1 MNKYFTL
8 LFLLFIGTECFAQS
22 TPYDND
28 VMNSA
33 IKSVMFYNTKKNPS
47 FPIVKLNSEEQVE
60 LEFDDLRGG
69 SRYYYYTIEHC
80 DGDWNSSGLS
90 PTEYLQNFN
99 EDKILDYS
107 YSSATLQKYTHY
119 TIKFPND
126 YIKPKISGN
135 YILKVYEDDDQSKII
150 LTRRFYVVNPK
161 LSVSAELVASSDQSL
176 RQSNQKIN
184 FQINYGGLTVQNP
197 NRDIRT
203 WIMQNGID
211 ATGQF
216 TTQAQYIRGSQ
227 LIYGDLSTNDFP
239 AGNEFRHFD
248 TRTLRLN
255 SDRVAKMY
263 RDTANTV
270 ILLTDG
276 SRNLPNY
283 TFLYD
288 NDGNYYVLNQDG
300 AGNPP
305 TDADYSHMYFSLAA
319 GGKTAADGSA
329 YIVGKFNDYKLDDRS
344 KLDYDDKGKFYT
356 HLFLKQGVYDY
367 EYVWVDNNTK
377 KPDYIALEGSY
388 FDTENRYQILV
399 YYKPPTARWEEL
411 VGFEVVSTKTK

>member
-1 MNKYFTL
+1 MNKYCI
-8 LFLLFIGTECFAQS
+8 LFLLLFISLKGFSQS
-22 TPYDND
+22 TPYEND
-28 VMNSA
+28 VFSPA
-33 IKSVMFYNTKKNPS
+33 IKSVMFYNIKKNPS
-47 FPIVKLNSEEQVE
+47 FPIVKLNSDEQVE
-60 LEFDDLRGG
+60 LEFDDLQGG

-80 DGDWNSSGLS
+80 DGDWNSSNLS
-90 PTEYLQNFN
+90 TTDYLQNFT

-119 TIKFPND
+119 TIKFPNE

-135 YILKVYEDDDQSKII
+135 YVLKVYEDDDKSKII

-161 LSVSAELVASSDQSL
+161 LSVSAQIVPSSDNST

-184 FQINYGGLTVQNP
+184 FQINYGGLAVQNP

-203 WIMQNGID
+203 WVMQNQIEQ
-211 ATGQF
+211 TGQF
-216 TTQAQYIRGSQ
+216 TSQAQYIRGSQ

-248 TRTLRLN
+248 TRTLRLK
-255 SDRVAKMY
+255 SDRISAMY
-263 RDTANTV
+263 RDTANAV
-270 ILLTDG
+270 ILLTDA
-276 SRNLPNY
+276 SRNNANY

-300 AGNPP
+300 AGQP
-305 TDADYSHMYFSLAA
+305 TIDADYTHLYFSLAA
-319 GGKTAADGSA
+319 GKTAAEGSA
-329 YIVGKFNDYKLDDRS
+329 YIVGKFNNYKIDDRS

-367 EYVWVDNNTK
+367 EYVWVDKNSQ
-377 KPDYIALEGSY
+377 KPDFTALEGSY
-388 FDTENRYQILV
+388 FETENRYELLV

-411 VGFEVVSTKTK
+411 VGYEVVSTNSK

>member
-1 MNKYFTL
+1 MNRYFKL
-8 LFLLFIGTECFAQS
+8 ILLLFISLKGFSQS
-22 TPYDND
+22 APYDND
-28 VMNSA
+28 VLNPA
-33 IKSVMFYNTKKNPS
+33 IKSVLFYNTKKNPS
-47 FPIVKLNSEEQVE
+47 FPIVKLNSDEQVQ

-80 DGDWNSSGLS
+80 DGDWNSSNLS
-90 PTEYLQNFN
+90 PTEYLQNFT

-150 LTRRFYVVNPK
+150 LTRRFYVVNSK
-161 LSVSAELVASSDQSL
+161 LSVSAELVASSDQNL

-184 FQINYGGLTVQNP
+184 FQINYGSLTVQNP

-239 AGNEFRHFD
+239 GGNEFRHFD

-255 SDRVAKMY
+255 SDRVLKMI

-270 ILLTDG
+270 ILLTDA

-288 NDGNYYVLNQDG
+288 NDGDYYVLNQDG

-305 TDADYSHMYFSLAA
+305 TDADYAHVYFSLAA
-319 GGKTAADGSA
+319 GKTGADGSA
-329 YIVGKFNDYKLDDRS
+329 YIVGRFNDYKLDDRS

-356 HLFLKQGVYDY
+356 QLFLKQGVYDY
-367 EYVWVDNNTK
+367 EYVWVDNKTQ
-377 KPDYIALEGSY
+377 KPDYTALEGSY

-411 VGFEVVSTKTK
+411 VGYEVVSTKTK

>member
-1 MNKYFTL
+1 
-8 LFLLFIGTECFAQS
+8 
-22 TPYDND
+22 
-28 VMNSA
+28 
-33 IKSVMFYNTKKNPS
+33 MFYNTKKNPS

-135 YILKVYEDDDQSKII
+135 YILKVYEDDDQSKMI

-161 LSVSAELVASSDQSL
+161 LSVSAELVASSDQNL
-176 RQSNQKIN
+176 RASNQKIN

-227 LIYGDLSTNDFP
+227 LIYGDLSSNDFS

-255 SDRVAKMY
+255 SDRVLKMI

-305 TDADYSHMYFSLAA
+305 TDADYAHIYFSLAA
-319 GGKTAADGSA
+319 GGKTGADGSA

>member
-1 MNKYFTL
+1 MNKYFKL
-8 LFLLFIGTECFAQS
+8 ILLLFISVKCIAQQG
-22 TPYDND
+22 PYDND
-28 VMNSA
+28 VLNPA

-135 YILKVYEDDDQSKII
+135 YILKVYEDDDQSKMI

-161 LSVSAELVASSDQSL
+161 LSVSAELVASSDQNL
-176 RQSNQKIN
+176 RASNQKIN

-227 LIYGDLSTNDFP
+227 LIYGDLSSNDFS

-255 SDRVAKMY
+255 SDRVLKMI

-305 TDADYSHMYFSLAA
+305 TDADYAHIYFSLAA
-319 GGKTAADGSA
+319 GGKTGADGSA

>member
-1 MNKYFTL
+1 MMKYL
-8 LFLLFIGTECFAQS
+8 SVFLLLCITTKCFAQQ

-28 VMNSA
+28 VLNPA

-47 FPIVKLNSEEQVE
+47 FPIIKLNSDEQVQ

-80 DGDWNSSGLS
+80 DGDWNSSGLN
-90 PTEYLQNFN
+90 PTEYLQNFT

-119 TIKFPND
+119 SIKFPND

-161 LSVSAELVASSDQSL
+161 LSVSAEIVASSDQKL

-184 FQINYGGLTVQNP
+184 FQINYGNLTVQNP

-255 SDRVAKMY
+255 SDRVLKMI

-270 ILLTDG
+270 ILLTDA

-300 AGNPP
+300 AGNP
-305 TDADYSHMYFSLAA
+305 TVDGDYAHMYFSLAA
-319 GGKTAADGSA
+319 GSKTGADGSV
-329 YIVGKFNDYKLDDRS
+329 YIVGKFNDYKLDERS
-344 KLDYDDKGKFYT
+344 KLNYDDKGKFYS

-367 EYVWVDNNTK
+367 EYVWVDNKTK
-377 KPDYIALEGSY
+377 TPDYIALEGSY

-411 VGFEVVSTKTK
+411 VGFEVVNSIKK

>member
-1 MNKYFTL
+1 MMKYL
-8 LFLLFIGTECFAQS
+8 SVFLLLCISTKCIAQ
-22 TPYDND
+22 TAPYDND
-28 VMNSA
+28 VLNPA

-47 FPIVKLNSEEQVE
+47 FPIIKLNSDEQVQ

-135 YILKVYEDDDQSKII
+135 YILKVYEDDDQSKMI

-161 LSVSAELVASSDQSL
+161 LSVSAELVASSDQNL

-216 TTQAQYIRGSQ
+216 TTQVQYIRGSQ

-255 SDRVAKMY
+255 SDRVAKMI

-270 ILLTDG
+270 ILLTDA

-305 TDADYSHMYFSLAA
+305 IDADYAHMYFSLFA

>member
-1 MNKYFTL
+1 MMKYL
-8 LFLLFIGTECFAQS
+8 SVFLLLCIGTKCLAQQA
-22 TPYDND
+22 PYDND

-47 FPIVKLNSEEQVE
+47 FPIVKLNSDEQVQ

-90 PTEYLQNFN
+90 PTEYLQNFS

-150 LTRRFYVVNPK
+150 LTRRFYVVNPR
-161 LSVSAELVASSDQSL
+161 LSVTAELVASSDQNL

-184 FQINYGGLTVQNP
+184 FQINYGSLTVQNP

-255 SDRVAKMY
+255 SDRVLKMI

-305 TDADYSHMYFSLAA
+305 TDGDYAHMYFSLAA
-319 GGKTAADGSA
+319 GKTAADGSA

-344 KLDYDDKGKFYT
+344 KLDYDDKGKFFT

>member
-1 MNKYFTL
+1 
-8 LFLLFIGTECFAQS
+8 
-22 TPYDND
+22 
-28 VMNSA
+28 
-33 IKSVMFYNTKKNPS
+33 MFYNTKKNPS
-47 FPIVKLNSEEQVE
+47 FPIVKLNSDEQVE

-90 PTEYLQNFN
+90 PTEYLQNFS

-161 LSVSAELVASSDQSL
+161 LSVSAELVASSDQNL

-211 ATGQF
+211 ASGQV

-227 LIYGDLSTNDFP
+227 LIYGDLSSNDFS

-255 SDRVAKMY
+255 SDRVAKMI

-305 TDADYSHMYFSLAA
+305 TDADYAHIYFSLAA
-319 GGKTAADGSA
+319 GGKTGADGSA

-377 KPDYIALEGSY
+377 KPDYIAFEGSY

>member
-1 MNKYFTL
+1 MNRYFKL
-8 LFLLFIGTECFAQS
+8 ILLLFISLKGFSQTA
-22 TPYDND
+22 PYDND
-28 VMNSA
+28 VLNPA

-47 FPIVKLNSEEQVE
+47 FPIVKLNSDEQVE

-80 DGDWNSSGLS
+80 DGDWNSSNLS
-90 PTEYLQNFN
+90 PTEYLQNFT

-135 YILKVYEDDDQSKII
+135 YILKVYEDDDQSKMI
-150 LTRRFYVVNPK
+150 LTRRFYVVDPK
-161 LSVSAELVASSDQSL
+161 LSVSAQIVASSDQSL

-184 FQINYGGLTVQNP
+184 FQINYGSLTVQNP

-239 AGNEFRHFD
+239 GGNEFRHFD

-255 SDRVAKMY
+255 SDRVLKMI

-270 ILLTDG
+270 ILLTDA

-288 NDGNYYVLNQDG
+288 NDGDYYVLNQDG

-305 TDADYSHMYFSLAA
+305 TDADYAHVYFSLAA
-319 GGKTAADGSA
+319 GKTGADGSA
-329 YIVGKFNDYKLDDRS
+329 YIVGRFNDYKLDDRS

-356 HLFLKQGVYDY
+356 QLFLKQGVYDY
-367 EYVWVDNNTK
+367 EYVWVDNKTQ
-377 KPDYIALEGSY
+377 KPDYTALEGSY

-411 VGFEVVSTKTK
+411 VGYEVVSTKTK

>member
-1 MNKYFTL
+1 MKKFYFMIL
-8 LFLLFIGTECFAQS
+8 SIIPLWCFSQS
-22 TPYDND
+22 APYDND
-28 VMNSA
+28 VLNPA

-47 FPIVKLNSEEQVE
+47 FPIIKLNSDEQVQ

-90 PTEYLQNFN
+90 PTEYLQNFS

-119 TIKFPND
+119 SIKFPND

-135 YILKVYEDDDQSKII
+135 YILKVYEDDDQSKMI
-150 LTRRFYVVNPK
+150 LTRRFYVVNPR
-161 LSVSAELVASSDQSL
+161 LSVTAELVASSDQSL

-184 FQINYGGLTVQNP
+184 FQINYGSLTVQNP
-197 NRDIRT
+197 NRDIRI
-203 WIMQNGID
+203 WIMQNGMD

-216 TTQAQYIRGSQ
+216 TMQAQYIRGSQ
-227 LIYGDLSTNDFP
+227 LIYGDLSTNDFA

-255 SDRVAKMY
+255 SDRVLKMI

-305 TDADYSHMYFSLAA
+305 TDGDYAHMYFSLAA
-319 GGKTAADGSA
+319 GKNAADGSA

-367 EYVWVDNNTK
+367 EYVWVDNSTK

-388 FDTENRYQILV
+388 FNTENRYQILV

-411 VGFEVVSTKTK
+411 VGFEVVSTNKR